1 MEIIIHRINTIKKLT
16 HIRKGFGTEIDIK
29 SYKSKLI
36 LNHEPFKSGDLLE
49 NYLSAYNN
57 GTLILNIKESGI
69 EDEVI
74 RLVKLYNIK
83 SYFLLD
89 CEMPY
94 IFQKCKTKFKKIAI
108 RYSEYE
114 PIQISEKFINKVD
127 WIWIDTYTK
136 LPIKKN
142 DVKIIKKFKS
152 CLVCPERWG
161 REKDIEKY
169 FNKMIDMK
177 FMPTSVMTSKKNSL
191 KWLKLVNKKV
201 LSVK

>member
-94 IFQKCKTKFKKIAI
+94 IFHTLFG
-108 RYSEYE
+108 
-114 PIQISEKFINKVD
+114 V
-127 WIWIDTYTK
+127 
-136 LPIKKN
+136 
-142 DVKIIKKFKS
+142 
-152 CLVCPERWG
+152 
-161 REKDIEKY
+161 
-169 FNKMIDMK
+169 
-177 FMPTSVMTSKKNSL
+177 
-191 KWLKLVNKKV
+191 
-201 LSVK
+201 